1 MSIKEIAKRA
11 NVSPATVSRVL
22 NNPDYNCSSPEVRER
37 IRKAAMELNYVPN
50 EAARRLKQGK
60 NEKTEKTY
68 YLRFLCLLL
77 LNVFIYPITLPVLLI
92 SAHSSDHTKPS
103 FLFLY

>member
-1 MSIKEIAKRA
+1 MSIKEIAKKA

-22 NNPDYNCSSPEVRER
+22 NNPDYNCFSPEVQER

-60 NEKTEKTY
+60 MKRQKKHIILTY
-68 YLRFLCLLL
+68 
-77 LNVFIYPITLPVLLI
+77 
-92 SAHSSDHTKPS
+92 
-103 FLFLY
+103 

>member
-1 MSIKEIAKRA
+1 METENEEIDNMSIKEIAKRA

-50 EAARRLKQGK
+50 EAHFTSTVYFSPKG
-60 NEKTEKTY
+60 
-68 YLRFLCLLL
+68 
-77 LNVFIYPITLPVLLI
+77 NV
-92 SAHSSDHTKPS
+92 
-103 FLFLY
+103 

>member
-22 NNPDYNCSSPEVRER
+22 NNPDYNCSFPEVRER

-60 NEKTEKTY
+60 SEKTEKTY
-68 YLRFLCLLL
+68 YLRFLCLL
-77 LNVFIYPITLPVLLI
+77 
-92 SAHSSDHTKPS
+92 S
-103 FLFLY
+103 